1 MLPDGILFALYKLV
15 IRIKFSENSMK
26 KSIITCLLLSL
37 FIQPAM
43 ALDKCKV
50 LKRMQSQLD
59 EKKSDLLK
67 LEQIHAEQVEAR
79 EISDRLMNG
88 DEISEIRLLAEA
100 LDDEVLNIGE
110 EQRTNIMKGAA
121 STGAIILSSY
131 IIKKLNKTSVGFKR
145 KFLAQALPKDR
156 KFTRH
161 TLNAAL
167 VLSVAST
174 FWLAYSIKE
183 NQDKKKMLAELVTK
197 LNKIKDLTE
206 EVLDLREAVDEREVT
221 FNIKLEELVYENLV
235 EVITSDDGKQSL
247 NCLSK

>member
-1 MLPDGILFALYKLV
+1 
-15 IRIKFSENSMK
+15 MK
-26 KSIITCLLLSL
+26 KSIIMTILLSL
-37 FIQPAM
+37 FMQPAF
-43 ALDKCKV
+43 AIDKCKI
-50 LKRMQSQLD
+50 LKRMQSQLL
-59 EKKSDLLK
+59 EKKADLIN
-67 LEQIHAEQVEAR
+67 LEQIHDEQVKAK

-100 LDDEVLNIGE
+100 LDDEVTNIGG
-110 EQRTNIMKGAA
+110 EQKDAAYQGAA
-121 STGAIILSSY
+121 SVGAIILSSY
-131 IIKKLNKTSVGFKR
+131 IMKKLNKTSVGFKR

-183 NQDKKKMLAELVTK
+183 NQDKKKMLAALVNK
-197 LNKIKDLTE
+197 LNRIKDLTE
-206 EVLDLREAVDEREVT
+206 EVIDLREEVDEREVT
-221 FNIKLEELVYENLV
+221 FNIKLEELVFEDLV
-235 EVITSDDGKQSL
+235 ELVTSDDGKQTL

>member
-1 MLPDGILFALYKLV
+1 
-15 IRIKFSENSMK
+15 MK
-26 KSIITCLLLSL
+26 KSIILTILLSL
-37 FIQPAM
+37 TLQPAF
-43 ALDKCKV
+43 AIDKCKI
-50 LKRMQSQLD
+50 LKRLHHQLL
-59 EKKSDLLK
+59 EKKADLSN
-67 LEQIHAEQVEAR
+67 LEQIHDEQVKAK

-100 LDDEVLNIGE
+100 LDDEVNNIGE
-110 EQRTNIMKGAA
+110 EQKSSAYKSGA
-121 STGAIILSSY
+121 SVGAIILSSY
-131 IIKKLNKTSVGFKR
+131 IMKKLNKTSVGFKR

-183 NQDKKKMLAELVTK
+183 NQDKKKMLAELVNK
-197 LNKIKDLTE
+197 LNRIKDLTE
-206 EVLDLREAVDEREVT
+206 EVIDLREEVDEREVT
-221 FNIKLEELVYENLV
+221 FNIKLEELVYEDLV
-235 EVITSDDGKQSL
+235 ELVTSDNGKQTL

>member
-1 MLPDGILFALYKLV
+1 MKNSIIITILFSLLIGPAL
-15 IRIKFSENSMK
+15 
-26 KSIITCLLLSL
+26 
-37 FIQPAM
+37 
-43 ALDKCKV
+43 ALDKCKI
-50 LKRMQSQLD
+50 LKRVHAQLK

-67 LEQIHAEQVEAR
+67 LEEIHAEQVAAK

-100 LDDEVLNIGE
+100 LDDEVISIGG
-110 EQRTNIMKGAA
+110 EQKSDFIEGGV

-131 IIKKLNKTSVGFKR
+131 IIKKLNRTSIGFKR

-183 NQDKKKMLAELVTK
+183 NQDKKKMLAALVTK
-197 LNKIKDLTE
+197 LNRIKDLTE
-206 EVLDLREAVDEREVT
+206 EVIDLREEVDEREVT
-221 FNIKLEELVYENLV
+221 FNIKLEELVYEDLI
-235 EVITSDDGKQSL
+235 EVITTESGKQSL